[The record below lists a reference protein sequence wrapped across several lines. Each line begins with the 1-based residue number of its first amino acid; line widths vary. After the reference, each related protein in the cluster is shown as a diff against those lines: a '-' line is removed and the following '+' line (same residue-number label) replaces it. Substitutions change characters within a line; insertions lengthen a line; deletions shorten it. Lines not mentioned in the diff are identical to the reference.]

1 MEAPPP
7 IVSNSYNSKKKS
19 IKSNHS
25 ADSSKSPKQT
35 LYIPIAHKPPASV
48 REVPIESPDTV
59 ENGLDDQ
66 LQILSNDLAS
76 NQLQFDDGFV
86 AESIDDLGGFAPNG
100 EIQSPITNGN
110 FSVGT
115 DNDLNHQYHQN
126 GTDAGHQIHLTGNGF
141 HNDPEA
147 EGEYKYSGNNNMNT
161 SQFYNPEDTT
171 LAYSEQ
177 HQSYIPQQ
185 QQQLSYNTAS
195 LTEIPTAT
203 QIQVSYTWKLS
214 KIELLSSE
222 KLVSVPFGPDEWSWQ
237 LVYDTDSIL
246 AEIG

>member
-7 IVSNSYNSKKKS
+7 IVSNSYNSKRKS

-48 REVPIESPDTV
+48 REVPIETPDTV
-59 ENGLDDQ
+59 ENGGPDQ
-66 LQILSNDLAS
+66 LQILQNDLAS

-86 AESIDDLGGFAPNG
+86 AESIDDLRGFAPNG

-110 FSVGT
+110 LSAEN
-115 DNDLNHQYHQN
+115 DNDLNNQFHQN
-126 GTDAGHQIHLTGNGF
+126 GTDTMQGNQIHLTGNVF
-141 HNDPEA
+141 HNEPEA
-147 EGEYKYSGNNNMNT
+147 EGVYEHSGNNNMNT

-185 QQQLSYNTAS
+185 QQQLTYNTAS

-203 QIQVSYTWKLS
+203 QIQVSYIWKLS

-237 LVYDTDSIL
+237 LVYDND
-246 AEIG
+246 